1 MGLLNQFRR
10 KGEQKS
16 LSEEVFESI
25 CDLLNTKISFGAYQK
40 DLGMNA
46 YVYLSSNNEVSKQI
60 IQDIKTCLK
69 KYETRISITDIR
81 SLPSKDSLSLNF
93 VIQCEIQK
101 KNSSFQLAFQHQ
113 QRQFKI
119 EEKG

>member
-1 MGLLNQFRR
+1 MGLLNQFR
-10 KGEQKS
+10 KKEEQKN
-16 LSEEVFESI
+16 LSEEIFESI

-40 DLGMNA
+40 DLGMNV

-60 IQDIKTCLK
+60 IQDIKSCLK
-69 KYETRISITDIR
+69 KYETRISISNIK
-81 SLPSKDSLSLNF
+81 PVPNKDSFSLNF

-101 KNSSFQLAFQHQ
+101 KPYSFQLAFQHQ

-119 EEKG
+119 EERR